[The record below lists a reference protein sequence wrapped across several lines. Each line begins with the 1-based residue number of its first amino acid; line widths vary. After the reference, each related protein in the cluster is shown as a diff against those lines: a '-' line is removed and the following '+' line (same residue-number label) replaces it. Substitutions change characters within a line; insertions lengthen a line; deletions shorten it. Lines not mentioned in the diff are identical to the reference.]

1 MKMFKNASR
10 VLAIVLIC
18 VMVLLC
24 IVFLW
29 PQPAPEYSVTAAG
42 KESFQAVPVMAVT
55 QPLPDKLNLDPRK
68 VALGDTLFHDVRLSG
83 NGTVSCASCHVL
95 AEGGDDNRSHS
106 NGINGAQGGIN
117 APTVFNSG
125 FNFVQFWD
133 GRAATLESQI
143 DGPVNN
149 PVEMASNWPQVINKL
164 QQDSR
169 YREAFSELYKD
180 GISTDN
186 IKDAIATFE
195 RSLVTP
201 DSRFD
206 RYLKGEQTAL
216 SRAEKNGYLLFQG
229 YGCIA
234 CHQGINLGGNMFE
247 RMGMMAD
254 YFGDRG
260 NITKADQGRFNVT
273 QREAD
278 RYYFRVPSL
287 RNVDRTAPYF
297 HDGSATDLSEAVRV
311 MAKYQLGRPMPEED
325 LRDIVLFL
333 KSLNG
338 KYGGKDL

>member
-1 MKMFKNASR
+1 
-10 VLAIVLIC
+10 
-18 VMVLLC
+18 
-24 IVFLW
+24 
-29 PQPAPEYSVTAAG
+29 
-42 KESFQAVPVMAVT
+42 
-55 QPLPDKLNLDPRK
+55 
-68 VALGDTLFHDVRLSG
+68 
-83 NGTVSCASCHVL
+83 VL
-95 AEGGDDNRSHS
+95 AEGGDDNRRHS
-106 NGINGAQGGIN
+106 NGVNGAQGGIN

-133 GRAATLESQI
+133 GRAATLEAQI

-149 PVEMASNWPQVINKL
+149 PVEMASDWPQVINKL

-169 YREAFSELYKD
+169 YREVFSDLYQD
-180 GISTDN
+180 GISADN

-216 SRAEKNGYLLFQG
+216 SSAEKNGYLLFQS

-260 NITKADQGRFNVT
+260 NITRADQGRFNVT

-297 HDGSATDLSEAVRV
+297 HDGSVTDLPEAVRV
-311 MAKYQLGRPMPEED
+311 MAKYQLGRAMPEED

>member
-1 MKMFKNASR
+1 MKIFSHSVRM
-10 VLAIVLIC
+10 LAIALVFVIA
-18 VMVLLC
+18 LLAV
-24 IVFLW
+24 VFMW
-29 PQPAPEYSVTAAG
+29 PQASSKYSPSVSEKIPNQTPL
-42 KESFQAVPVMAVT
+42 SMAVT
-55 QPLPDKLNLDPRK
+55 QPLPDKLSFDPRK
-68 VALGDTLFHDVRLSG
+68 VALGKSLFHDVRLSG
-83 NGTVSCASCHVL
+83 DDTVSCASCHIL
-95 AEGGDDNRSHS
+95 ASGGDDDHQHS
-106 NGINGAQGGIN
+106 KGVNGEEGGIN

-149 PVEMASNWPQVINKL
+149 PKEMASTWPKVIGKL
-164 QQDSR
+164 QQDQH
-169 YREAFSELYKD
+169 YKELFAVLYGD
-180 GISTDN
+180 GITITN

-201 DSRFD
+201 NSRFD
-206 RYLKGEQTAL
+206 RYLKGEPLAL
-216 SRAEKNGYLLFQG
+216 SEAEKSGYQLFQS

-260 NITKADQGRFNVT
+260 NITQADQGRFNVT

-297 HDGSATDLSEAVRV
+297 HDGSVSDLSEAVRV
-311 MAKYQLGRPMPEED
+311 MAKYQLGRTMPEND
-325 LRDIVLFL
+325 LQDIVLFL

-338 KYGGKDL
+338 KYDGKEL